1 MHASCQK
8 KIPGKLP
15 KKALNFAL
23 PGNKFPLMG
32 KYFRISRGNVL
43 LDYLFC
49 GFHAKASVA
58 ICESL

>member
-1 MHASCQK
+1 VPE

-15 KKALNFAL
+15 KKALNSAL
-23 PGNKFPLMG
+23 PGNKLPLMG

-43 LDYLFC
+43 LDDLFC